1 MNKHQNITP
10 QDLVDNEG
18 GSIFA
23 GPLPAPDEKLKGLG
37 EDNILLWA
45 LEDHVL
51 FPHVHVNIEV
61 THPDNIRAVRKAFKD
76 NEPIFFFLASDTL
89 PEDPSLTIL
98 EDVLHRR
105 GTVGFIKQLHETP
118 DNQYY
123 AEVEIGPKGVIM
135 GLRRRTPYMRGDI
148 IYTPC
153 ECMQAGDEQ
162 FESYKN
168 FEGLYTELTRH
179 LNDEGRKSVLEMLNQ
194 LAEGSAARFYFMLQN
209 SPLETDDRYQVLMG
223 NTYEEQLKL
232 AYGMLDKK
240 REELSIRAELHM
252 KTMSELSQRQRDEF
266 LRTQIQQ
273 IKNELGE
280 NEETDIDELNQRAS
294 AKEWGEETK
303 TRFGKEVKKLLRL
316 NPTSP
321 DYAVQYA
328 YLDTLLDLPWNHCDN
343 PDIRIENVEKILDRD
358 HYGLEQ
364 VKERIVEQM
373 AVLKLRKDTKAPI
386 LCLYGPP
393 GVGKTSLGKSVAEA
407 LGRKYVR
414 VALGGLHDEAEIR
427 GHRRTYLGS
436 MPGRII
442 TALEKC
448 GTSDPVMVL
457 DEIDKIGADY
467 KGDPAQALLEVLD
480 PEQNCKF
487 HDNYVDI
494 DYDLSKILFIA
505 TANSLSPISGP
516 LLDRME
522 LIDISGYVEAEKV
535 QIAQRHLI
543 PKDLE
548 EHGFKRDEIKFA
560 DEAVVEII
568 NSYTRESGVRQLEK
582 KINKLL
588 RKIARLKA
596 SDKEYPH
603 TIDKDMVT
611 EYLGKKEVFSDTYEN
626 NDIPGIVT
634 GLAWTQAGGEILF
647 IESSTSPGKEC
658 KLVLTGNLGDVMKE
672 SAMLAL
678 QYIKANHDTIGIDE
692 KSLEVGTV
700 HVHVPEG
707 AVPKDGP
714 SAGITILTSL
724 ASTFTGRKVRSHLA
738 MTGEITLRGKVL
750 PVGGIK
756 EKILAA
762 KRAGIKT
769 IMLCEKNRKDIE
781 EIKPEYIKGLE
792 FKYVNTADEVLEF
805 ALLTE

>member
-1 MNKHQNITP
+1 MNKLPNIKP
-10 QDLVDNEG
+10 QDLANNDG
-18 GSIFA
+18 GPLFA
-23 GPLPAPDEKLKGLG
+23 GAKESPDDKLRGLG
-37 EDNILLWA
+37 EENIMLWA

-61 THPDNIRAVRKAFKD
+61 TYPDNIKAARKAFKD
-76 NEPIFFFLASDTL
+76 TEPIFFYLASDTL
-89 PEDPSLTIL
+89 PEDPALAIL
-98 EDVLHRR
+98 KDVLNRR
-105 GTVGFIKQLHETP
+105 GTLGFIKQLHETP
-118 DNQYY
+118 DGQYY
-123 AEVEIGPKGVIM
+123 AEVELGPRGMIL

-153 ECMQAGDEQ
+153 SPMPYNKEEAEKNKQ
-162 FESYKN
+162 FE
-168 FEGLYTELTRH
+168 ELYTALAQH
-179 LNDEGRKSVLEMLNQ
+179 LNDEGRKSVLEMLNSLPQ
-194 LAEGSAARFYFMLQN
+194 DSAARFYFMLQN
-209 SPLETDDRYQVLMG
+209 SPLDTDDRYAVLAA
-223 NTYEEQLKL
+223 NTYEDQRNMAYEMLTQKRDEL
-232 AYGMLDKK
+232 A
-240 REELSIRAELHM
+240 IRAELHM
-252 KTMSELSQRQRDEF
+252 KTMTEMSQRQRDEF

-280 NEETDIDELNQRAS
+280 NEDNDLDELNKRAE
-294 AKEWGEETK
+294 AKEWNEETA
-303 TRFGKEVKKLLRL
+303 TRFGKEAKKLLRL

-343 PDIRIENVEKILDRD
+343 PDIKIENVEKILDRD

-364 VKERIVEQM
+364 VKERIIEQM

-393 GVGKTSLGKSVAEA
+393 GVGKTSLGKSVAES

-442 TALEKC
+442 SALEKC

-505 TANSLSPISGP
+505 TANTLSTISGP

-522 LIDISGYVEAEKV
+522 LIEISGYVEAEKV

-548 EHGFKRDEIKFA
+548 EHGFGRDEINFD
-560 DEAVVEII
+560 DEAIVEII

-582 KINKLL
+582 KINKML

-596 SDKEYPH
+596 SDKKYPR
-603 TIDKDMVT
+603 TIDKEKVS

-678 QYIKANHDTIGIDE
+678 QYIKANHDAIGIDE
-692 KSLEVGTV
+692 KALEVGTV

-769 IMLCEKNRKDIE
+769 IMLCDKNRKDIE
-781 EIKPEYIKGLE
+781 EIKPEYIEGLE

-805 ALLTE
+805 ALLDK